1 MHIRKTLAL
10 LLALALAMVLPAM
23 ADVTPQKPA
32 PLKTAASKSGAHTI
46 EKRTLGVYFGD
57 MDASIDMDFYF
68 MDGVDDMPWVELW
81 DWVDFMVVLNNNYM
95 DDKGYEL
102 SCELKGDEV
111 IFERENGFHM
121 TVDFEKNS
129 VAFDD
134 YDGFLHRS
142 ADSALIDLLSDTGF
156 NDAGEAAL
164 FQRVSGVSFDRYG
177 DELLLDLA
185 AYGIELITQG
195 GNYYVPL
202 QTLSDFLVSP
212 VALSS
217 LLYNTKAVFL
227 ADRESLGNLDEGLTP
242 LGEYYYSAEP
252 RDRSAALAK
261 YGYAELC
268 LMLDNLYGL
277 KEVHDIDNFSQ
288 LFWQVAFDDLL
299 SGASAE
305 EADLAMDI
313 FIDFYLDDLH
323 SHFSNW
329 SWMTGAAGTE
339 ERYGMASQKISEN
352 IDIYGAARMRALGSD
367 WPDYQEV
374 GNTAYITFDSFES
387 GFSGNYYAALEGENL
402 PDDTIGLIIY
412 AHNQIYRDDSPIEN
426 VVIDLSNNIGGDI
439 DAAIFL
445 MSWCLGEAPFSVK
458 NTCTGAL
465 STSKYRADV
474 NLDRRFNS
482 GDVLDDKKLFC
493 LISPV
498 SFSCGN
504 LVPAAFKSSQRVTLL
519 GRPSGG
525 GSCSVLPMSTA
536 WGTVFEISG
545 NYRMS
550 FLKNGS
556 FYDIDRGVDPDF
568 TIYDINHFY
577 DREALTDYINNLF

>member
-1 MHIRKTLAL
+1 MRIKRILAL
-10 LLALALAMVLPAM
+10 LLAVALAAVLPAM
-23 ADVTPQKPA
+23 AESAPQKPA
-32 PLKTAASKSGAHTI
+32 PLKATSVKSGAHTV

-57 MDASIDMDFYF
+57 MNASFDMDFYF

-81 DWVDFMVVLNNNYM
+81 DWVDFMAVLNIKYL
-95 DDKGYEL
+95 DDKNYKV
-102 SCELKGDEV
+102 SCQLDGNQV
-111 IFERENGFHM
+111 LFERENGFSM
-121 TVDFEKNS
+121 IVDFEKN
-129 VAFDD
+129 VIAFDD

-142 ADSALIDLLSDTGF
+142 TDSALIDMLSDTGF

-177 DELLLDLA
+177 DELQLDLGV
-185 AYGIELITQG
+185 YGIELIAQDN
-195 GNYYVPL
+195 NYYVPL

-217 LLYNTKAVFL
+217 LLYNGKAVFL
-227 ADRESLGNLDEGLTP
+227 ADRESLGNLDDGLTS

-252 RDRSAALAK
+252 RDRSETLAK

-277 KEVHDIDNFSQ
+277 KEVHDIDHFDQ
-288 LFWQVAFDDLL
+288 LFWQVAFDDILT
-299 SGASAE
+299 GASAV
-305 EADLAMDI
+305 EADLALDI

-329 SWMTGAAGTE
+329 SWMTGATGTE
-339 ERYGMASQKISEN
+339 GRYGMASQKISED
-352 IDIYGAARMRALGSD
+352 IDIYGAARERALGSD

-387 GFSGNYYAALEGENL
+387 GFSGNYYAAMEGETL

-412 AHNQIYRDDSPIEN
+412 AHDQIYRDDSPIEN
-426 VVIDLSNNIGGDI
+426 VVIDLSNNTGGDI

-482 GDVLDDKKLFC
+482 GDVLDDKNLFC

-525 GSCSVLPMSTA
+525 GSCSVLPMSSA

-568 TIYDINHFY
+568 TIYDIDHFY
-577 DREALTDYINNLF
+577 DREALTDYINGLF